1 MRIGVSARG
10 WSVAVGG
17 ARKILEES
25 LRRLPVLGA
34 GHEILSYQ
42 PPGSPVAPGTTP
54 VWVAAP
60 HPAWWERVALPRALR
75 ADPPDVLFAPKT
87 LLPPNLPAG
96 VRTLSLVLDLL
107 YFPIGGSYLHEYR
120 WRDIAYNRLF
130 YRDSCRRATALACI
144 SEHTRRDLQAVCP
157 DLPPGKIH
165 VVPLGVDP
173 PAAEAVSAARVT
185 EVRARHGLARPYVF
199 YAGSLS
205 PRKNMVRGV
214 RAFARLAPEIPHD
227 LVVTAGKS
235 WRDRDAEAEVDR
247 CGLRGR
253 FRRLGAVPAEDLP
266 ALYAGADAFFFP
278 SLYEG
283 FGLPVIEAMACG
295 CPVVAA
301 NASSVP
307 EAAGGAAELADP
319 LDEAALAAA
328 LRRVL
333 ADPARAAALR
343 AAGRTRAAECSWD
356 RTVRGWL
363 DILERL
369 VQS

>member
-10 WSVAVGG
+10 MDWSVGG
-17 ARKILEES
+17 ARRILDEA

-42 PPGSPVAPGTTP
+42 PPGAPVAPGTTP
-54 VWVAAP
+54 VRVAAP
-60 HPAWWERVALPRALR
+60 HPVWWERVALPRALR
-75 ADPPDVLFAPKT
+75 ADSPDVLFAPKT
-87 LLPPNLPAG
+87 LLPPGLPPG
-96 VRTLSLVLDLL
+96 VKTLSLVLDLL
-107 YFPIGGSYLHEYR
+107 YFPIGGRYLHEYR

-144 SEHTRRDLQAVCP
+144 SEHTRRDLRTVCP

-165 VVPLGVDP
+165 VVPLGVDV
-173 PAAEAVSAARVT
+173 PAAETVSAARVA
-185 EVRARHGLARPYVF
+185 EVRARHGLVRPYVF

-205 PRKNMVRGV
+205 PRKNMARGV
-214 RAFARLAPEIPHD
+214 CAFANLAPEFPHD

-235 WRDRDAEAEVDR
+235 WRDGEVEAEVDR
-247 CGLRGR
+247 CGVRDR

-266 ALYAGADAFFFP
+266 ALYAGADVFFFP

-283 FGLPVIEAMACG
+283 FGLPVLEAMACG

-301 NASSVP
+301 NASAIP

-333 ADPARAAALR
+333 ADPGWAAELR
-343 AAGRTRAAECSWD
+343 AAGRARAAECSWD
-356 RTVRGWL
+356 RTVQGWL
-363 DILERL
+363 DILEGL
-369 VQS
+369 VPS